1 MKRIIL
7 LGAPGSGKSTQG
19 QKLAEFLGCPWVS
32 TGELLRGSGDA
43 QIAETLKTARLVDDE
58 TVFLMLTGELGKL
71 EKQRRAQG
79 VAEDEVLSAVIDGF
93 PRTGAQA
100 ELAVSGLGVT
110 EVIEISV
117 PDEEIY
123 ARLRVRGREQ
133 DIDEVVA
140 ERIEIYERMKSEVMT
155 VFDRAGVSIRKVNG
169 VGTMDEVFERVK
181 EVL

>member
-19 QKLAEFLGCPWVS
+19 QRVASFLRCPWVS

-58 TVFLMLTGELGKL
+58 TVFSMLTSELKRL
-71 EKQRRAQG
+71 EEQRRAQG

-100 ELAVSGLGVT
+100 ELAASGLGVT
-110 EVIEISV
+110 EVIEIEV

-133 DIDEVVA
+133 DVDEVVA
-140 ERIEIYERMKSEVMT
+140 ERIEIYERMKSEVMA
-155 VFDRAGVSIRKVNG
+155 VFEKAGVPIRQING
-169 VGTMDEVFERVK
+169 VGTMDEVFERIK